1 VIARRN
7 VLADVSIVIGQRGQ
21 GHAISPA
28 EILKSHAARNI
39 FVNGRNLRVTAVRLR
54 REKAIRFLIRD
65 AHPAGLIRP

>member
-7 VLADVSIVIGQRGQ
+7 VLAGVSLVTDQRGH
-21 GHAISPA
+21 GRAISPA

-54 REKAIRFLIRD
+54 REGAIRFLIRV
-65 AHPAGLIRP
+65 AHPAGLIPP